1 MAQLDD
7 NKMTI
12 SLSVKT
18 KLIDEMLAKKFFHK
32 VPMSDDDY
40 LYSLFAFG
48 MWKSKT
54 DIDEFNLFNQ
64 MLLDMGKV
72 QKIDIENI

>member
-1 MAQLDD
+1 MTQLED

-12 SLSVKT
+12 TLSVKT

-40 LYSLFAFG
+40 LYTLFAFG
-48 MWKSKT
+48 MWKSKC
-54 DIDEFNLFNQ
+54 DIDEFNLFKQ
-64 MLLDMGKV
+64 MMLDMGKV
-72 QKIDIENI
+72 QKIEE